1 VTYFYDRF
9 EFEPGSRITGIW
21 MWPWRGDP
29 GADLVALV
37 SHVRLG
43 PGQDGS
49 LESDFLSSHLPWAF
63 GGFHGVGPDGDPWLV
78 VVQVAPRSAAADVVG
93 SANQW
98 WPLTDGV
105 ERALRLNPD
114 AGLIDSE
121 GLTVDDLRGVYD
133 AEGIPADQID
143 DWPAGDLLA
152 GLLAECANVHLAA
165 VVSGRVT
172 GCAFPD
178 ELHDCEH
185 DVFRDVFAGWAQ
197 GRIPTPQEGRW
208 EDEDGCGEDESD
220 EDEDEDEDE
229 EFGEPPAV
237 RRVIRTRLVF
247 LAWKRRRVRRWSTT
261 RVRLQAVEDGWT
273 AKAARKASRKE
284 LVEYLT
290 TPHKLRMTRIIRERP
305 LPPPAASARA
315 LEERDDR

>member
-1 VTYFYDRF
+1 MTYFYDRF
-9 EFEPGSRITGIW
+9 EFEPGSRLTGIW
-21 MWPWRGDP
+21 SWSWRSDP
-29 GADLVALV
+29 AVDLVALV

-78 VVQVAPRSAAADVVG
+78 MVQVAPRSAAAELVG
-93 SANQW
+93 SANPW
-98 WPLTDGV
+98 WPMTDGI

-121 GLTVDDLRGVYD
+121 GLTVDDMRGVY
-133 AEGIPADQID
+133 AGSGIPADQID

-152 GLLAECANVHLAA
+152 GLLAECANVDLAA

-178 ELHDCEH
+178 QVHNCEH

-197 GRIPTPQEGRW
+197 GRIPTPQEPACAQAGDS
-208 EDEDGCGEDESD
+208 EDEN
-220 EDEDEDEDE
+220 EDE

-237 RRVIRTRLVF
+237 RRVIRTRVVF

-290 TPHKLRMTRIIRERP
+290 TPHKLRMTRIISDRP
-305 LPPPAASARA
+305 LPPLAATARA

>member
-1 VTYFYDRF
+1 MTYFYNRF
-9 EFEPGSRITGIW
+9 EFEPGSRLTGIW
-21 MWPWRGDP
+21 SWPWRGDP
-29 GADLVALV
+29 AVDLVALV

-78 VVQVAPRSAAADVVG
+78 VVQVAPRSAAGGLVR
-93 SANQW
+93 SANPW

-114 AGLIDSE
+114 AEVIDSE
-121 GLTVDDLRGVYD
+121 RLTVDDLRGIY
-133 AEGIPADQID
+133 AGAGIPADQID

-178 ELHDCEH
+178 ELHDCER

-197 GRIPTPQEGRW
+197 GRIPTPQEPAW
-208 EDEDGCGEDESD
+208 EDEDA
-220 EDEDEDEDE
+220 

-237 RRVIRTRLVF
+237 RRVIRTRVVF

-290 TPHKLRMTRIIRERP
+290 TPHKLRMTRVVRDTP

>member
-1 VTYFYDRF
+1 MTYFYDRF
-9 EFEPGSRITGIW
+9 EFEPGSRLTGIW
-21 MWPWRGDP
+21 SWPWRRDP
-29 GADLVALV
+29 AVDLVALV

-49 LESDFLSSHLPWAF
+49 LESDFLSSHLSWAF

-78 VVQVAPRSAAADVVG
+78 VVQVAPKSAADELVG
-93 SANQW
+93 SANPW
-98 WPLTDGV
+98 WPLTDGI
-105 ERALRLNPD
+105 ERALRLNPG
-114 AGLIDSE
+114 AGLIDTE
-121 GLTVDDLRGVYD
+121 GLTVDDLRGVY
-133 AEGIPADQID
+133 AGAGITADQID

-152 GLLAECANVHLAA
+152 GLLAECANVDLAA

-172 GCAFPD
+172 GCAFPG
-178 ELHDCEH
+178 EFHDCEH

-197 GRIPTPQEGRW
+197 GRIPSPQEEAW
-208 EDEDGCGEDESD
+208 KDEDGRREDQPD
-220 EDEDEDEDE
+220 EEEDEDE
-229 EFGEPPAV
+229 EFGEPPAA
-237 RRVIRTRLVF
+237 RRVIRTRVVF
-247 LAWKRRRVRRWSTT
+247 LAWKRRRVRRWSTA

-290 TPHKLRMTRIIRERP
+290 TPHKLRMTRIIRGRP
-305 LPPPAASARA
+305 LPPPAATVRA

>member
-1 VTYFYDRF
+1 MTYLYDRVD
-9 EFEPGSRITGIW
+9 FEPGSRLTGIW
-21 MWPWRGDP
+21 TWPWRGDP
-29 GADLVALV
+29 GADLVTLV

-49 LESDFLSSHLPWAF
+49 LECDFLSSHLPWAF

-78 VVQVAPRSAAADVVG
+78 MVQVAPRSAAGELVG
-93 SANQW
+93 SANPW
-98 WPLTDGV
+98 WPLTDGI

-114 AGLIDSE
+114 AGLIDTE

-133 AEGIPADQID
+133 GAGIPADQID

-165 VVSGRVT
+165 VVSGRMT
-172 GCAFPD
+172 GCAFPG

-197 GRIPTPQEGRW
+197 GRIPTPQEPAWAEAGDS
-208 EDEDGCGEDESD
+208 EDDDQH
-220 EDEDEDEDE
+220 EDE

-237 RRVIRTRLVF
+237 RRVIRTRVVF
-247 LAWKRRRVRRWSTT
+247 LTWKRRRVRRWSTA

-290 TPHKLRMTRIIRERP
+290 TPHKLRMTRIIKDWP
-305 LPPPAASARA
+305 LPPPAATVRA